1 MHHPDRVYS
10 RAQLLDRVWGGN
22 VYVEERT
29 VDVHIRRLRKAL
41 TPSGYDRLI
50 RTVRGAG
57 YRFSLGPSD
66 VTLPNRWASQLIALA
81 AWLGA
86 AILLGVW
93 FGGTGWWLSGAL
105 AFYVAHTLRNL
116 ALLDRVLD
124 GHKRVPLFVTR
135 GLWAEIFARVDKI
148 RAKARNRKK
157 KYHRL
162 LREVRESTGALSDG
176 GIILNSE
183 HEILWFNPAATRLLG
198 LDPTVDIGNR
208 LDNLLRH
215 PDFAAYLAAPTGEGI
230 TIPSPKETGWLTVQI
245 IPYGQD
251 QRLAI
256 VRDITREMQLE
267 RTRRDFVANASHEL
281 RSPLTVISGYLDTLG
296 DDKKCRQAWRA
307 PVGEMRRQADRMTQI
322 LRDLIEL
329 TRLESAE
336 RKAPHEFV
344 DVGGMLKLIA
354 KEFQAA
360 GTGPRSSSS
369 SRRTSRWS
377 AASPSCT
384 RSSTTSSTT
393 PCASRRRPA
402 ACASSGEAEGDDA
415 VFEVVD
421 TGIGIPAEQIP
432 RITERFYRVDPGRS
446 RAWAARASASRS
458 LSTRCSG
465 MKGR

>member
-1 MHHPDRVYS
+1 M
-10 RAQLLDRVWGGN
+10 
-22 VYVEERT
+22 
-29 VDVHIRRLRKAL
+29 
-41 TPSGYDRLI
+41 
-50 RTVRGAG
+50 
-57 YRFSLGPSD
+57 
-66 VTLPNRWASQLIALA
+66 TLPNRWASQLIALA

-86 AILLGVW
+86 ALLLGVW
-93 FGGTGWWLSGAL
+93 FGGTGWWLAGAL

-198 LDPTVDIGNR
+198 LDPTTDIGNR

-230 TIPSPKETGWLTVQI
+230 TIPSPKEEAGWLTVQI

-296 DDKKCRQAWRA
+296 DDEEMPEGWRA

-336 RKAPHEFV
+336 REAPHEFV

-360 GTGPRSSSS
+360 GNGPAVELDARDGCRAARQRVRAALDLLQPREQRGALHAACRQRAHRVEGRG
-369 SRRTSRWS
+369 RRAPCS
-377 AASPSCT
+377 
-384 RSSTTSSTT
+384 RSSTR
-393 PCASRRRPA
+393 AS
-402 ACASSGEAEGDDA
+402 AS
-415 VFEVVD
+415 
-421 TGIGIPAEQIP
+421 P
-432 RITERFYRVDPGRS
+432 RS
-446 RAWAARASASRS
+446 RSRGSRSASTASIRAGRARRAARASASRS

>member
-1 MHHPDRVYS
+1 M
-10 RAQLLDRVWGGN
+10 
-22 VYVEERT
+22 
-29 VDVHIRRLRKAL
+29 
-41 TPSGYDRLI
+41 
-50 RTVRGAG
+50 
-57 YRFSLGPSD
+57 
-66 VTLPNRWASQLIALA
+66 TLPNRWASQLIALA

-93 FGGTGWWLSGAL
+93 FGGTGWWLAGAL

-183 HEILWFNPAATRLLG
+183 HEILWFNPAATRLVG
-198 LDPTVDIGNR
+198 LDPTIDIGNR

-230 TIPSPKETGWLTVQI
+230 TIPSPKEEGGWLTVQI

-256 VRDITREMQLE
+256 VRDITRQMQLE

-296 DDKKCRQAWRA
+296 DDEEMPQGWRA

-322 LRDLIEL
+322 LGDLIEL

-336 RKAPHEFV
+336 REAPHEFV
-344 DVGGMLKLIA
+344 DVGGLLKLIA

-360 GTGPRSSSS
+360 GAGPAVELKLATDIALVGSESELHSIFYNLVNNAVRFTPPTGRV
-369 SRRTSRWS
+369 RIEWR
-377 AASPSCT
+377 
-384 RSSTTSSTT
+384 
-393 PCASRRRPA
+393 
-402 ACASSGEAEGDDA
+402 AEGDDA

-421 TGIGIPAEQIP
+421 TGIGIAPEQIP

-446 RAWAARASASRS
+446 RAMGGTGLGLAIVKHALQRHEGTLNIQSREGEGSTFSCRFPAARLVHRAGAARAV
-458 LSTRCSG
+458 
-465 MKGR
+465 